1 MKLKTQGVKMK
12 IFIRIIVIVAI
23 FLIGVDSVY
32 AGGGTRNGT
41 GGATELVIPVGA
53 SGIALGGSNLSTAT
67 GLEALFWNPAGVANM
82 TNSAT
87 AMFSH
92 MDYIA
97 NIGVEYGAV
106 AANFEGFGV
115 VSLDIK
121 SLNVGTIQVTT
132 NDQPDGTGQTFSPQF
147 LTAGV
152 SYSRAL
158 TDRISIGLTLNYIS
172 ETIAQVSATG
182 FGLNAGVQYKDLGDI
197 SGLSFGLVL
206 KNIGPQMT
214 YGGPGLLVQASPTGS
229 TSTPSDPFS
238 RAPSFYSV
246 NAAAFDLPSAFDIG
260 FGYKPDLGD
269 MNSLQISGVFENNN
283 FSGDLYNVGLEYGYD
298 KMFFARVGYSISP
311 KNQDPNYIYGFS
323 AGAGINYNLGGMDIK
338 FDYAYRA
345 AKYLTGNNVFEVSLG
360 F

>member
-1 MKLKTQGVKMK
+1 MK
-12 IFIRIIVIVAI
+12 IFIRIIVIVTI

-53 SGIALGGSNLSTAT
+53 SGIALGGSNLSTAS
-67 GLEALFWNPAGVANM
+67 GLDALFWNPAGVANM

-115 VSLDIK
+115 ISLDIK
-121 SLNVGTIQVTT
+121 SLSIGSIPVTT
-132 NDQPDGTGQTFSPQF
+132 NDQPDGTGQTFTPQF
-147 LTAGV
+147 LTAGATF
-152 SYSRAL
+152 SRAL
-158 TDRISIGLTLNYIS
+158 TDRIAIGLTVNYIS

-182 FGLNAGVQYKDLGDI
+182 FGVNAGVQYKDLGDI
-197 SGLSFGLVL
+197 SGLSFGLVI

-229 TSTPSDPFS
+229 TSTPTDPFN
-238 RAPSFYSV
+238 RAPSFYSI
-246 NAAAFDLPSAFDIG
+246 NAAAFDLPSSFDIG
-260 FGYKPDLGD
+260 FGYKPTLDD

-283 FSGDLYNVGLEYGYD
+283 FSGDLYNVGVEYGYN
-298 KMFFARVGYSISP
+298 KMFFARVGYSMSP

-323 AGAGINYNLGGMDIK
+323 AGAGINYDLGGMDIRL
-338 FDYAYRA
+338 DYAYRS
-345 AKYLTGNNVFEVSLG
+345 AKYLNGNSVFEVSLG